1 MPPSRITTHPS
12 EVLLTWSA
20 LEVLLTWPALAG
32 RPTPPC
38 NVRRGTMHHRGGSPR
53 RLYCCGRTQPEA
65 RFWSETCR
73 NVQKCTFLHVSD
85 RQNRQSP
92 SPLLLWSDAAGG
104 TFLTCFGGRGG
115 TPPGHSW
122 K

>member
-1 MPPSRITTHPS
+1 MASTGIP
-12 EVLLTWSA
+12 
-20 LEVLLTWPALAG
+20 PALPWRDAQHRRAMCAAG
-32 RPTPPC
+32 PC
-38 NVRRGTMHHRGGSPR
+38 IIEGAVPVAFAVVERSR
-53 RLYCCGRTQPEA
+53 RLVSSSTENLYCGRMQPDA

-104 TFLTCFGGRGG
+104 TFLTCFGGGGG
-115 TPPGHSW
+115 TPPGHS
-122 K
+122 